1 MYIDIRMNEF
11 VQIIYR
17 LEKKLQNYNEFTK
30 IIRIK

>member
-1 MYIDIRMNEF
+1 MYIDIRKYEF

-17 LEKKLQNYNEFTK
+17 LEKKLQNYNEFTE